1 MAYQGKYAA
10 RSSRGRQHRSRR
22 QINSRAVILALAL
35 ILLSSAIVGTLAYL
49 TDKTE
54 GIVNTFVPSSVPNT
68 PEEKIENNAKTSI
81 TIQNAGNINA
91 YIRVKLVTYRV
102 NDSGSHIGGAAAIP
116 SFTLGDNWF
125 EQGGYYYYK
134 LPVAP
139 GASTGDLIGTD
150 SSIPLKKYTDADGGK
165 QVIEVISESIQSIP
179 TTTVAS
185 AWGVTVGTDGNLTQ
199 TGGNA

>member
-22 QINSRAVILALAL
+22 QGNSRAVVLVLAL

-54 GIVNTFVPSSVPNT
+54 GIINTFVPSSVPNT
-68 PEEKIENNAKTSI
+68 PEETIKNNAKTSI
-81 TIQNAGNINA
+81 TIKNEGNINA

-102 NDSGSHIGGAAAIP
+102 NDSGSHIGGTATIP
-116 SFTLGDNWF
+116 TFTLGDNWF

-139 GASTGDLIGTD
+139 NASTEDLIGTN
-150 SSIPLKKYTDADGGK
+150 SSIPLQNYTDADGGK
-165 QVIEVISESIQSIP
+165 QVIEVISESIQSVP
-179 TTTVAS
+179 TTTVES
-185 AWGVTVGTDGNLTQ
+185 AWGVTVGTDGNLTKKWR
-199 TGGNA
+199 